1 MKLFP
6 TLLLV
11 LAIGIASCSNM
22 SRLTKGTIIGSTAGA
37 AVGATAGAYFGDT
50 AKGAIIGAVVGGAT
64 GAIIGRHMDKQAE
77 ELARDVDGA
86 TVARFGEGIAISFE
100 SGLLF
105 GFDSAEL
112 QSAAR
117 DNLTKLSSSLKNY
130 SDSDVL
136 ILGHTDSSG
145 SDSYNQ
151 TLSERRANAAKDYLV
166 SLGISANRIKSE
178 GKGEAEP
185 IGSNDT
191 DAGRESNR
199 RIEVAIFASDEY
211 VKRIQ
216 AANN

>member
-11 LAIGIASCSNM
+11 VTVGIASCSNM

-37 AVGATAGAYFGDT
+37 AVGAAAGSYFGDT
-50 AKGAIIGAVVGGAT
+50 TKGAIIGAVVGGAT
-64 GAIIGRHMDKQAE
+64 GAIIGRSMDKQAE
-77 ELARDVDGA
+77 ELARNVDNA

-112 QSAAR
+112 QPAAR
-117 DNLTKLSSSLKNY
+117 ENLRKLSSSLKSY
-130 SDSDVL
+130 PDSDILV
-136 ILGHTDSSG
+136 LGHTDSSG

-151 TLSERRANAAKDYLV
+151 TLSERRAFAAKDYLV
-166 SLGISANRIKSE
+166 SLGIASSRIKSQ

-185 IGSNDT
+185 ISDNGTDT
-191 DAGRESNR
+191 GREKNR
-199 RIEVAIFASDEY
+199 RIEVAIFASQEY
-211 VKRIQ
+211 VKKIQ
-216 AANN
+216 AQN